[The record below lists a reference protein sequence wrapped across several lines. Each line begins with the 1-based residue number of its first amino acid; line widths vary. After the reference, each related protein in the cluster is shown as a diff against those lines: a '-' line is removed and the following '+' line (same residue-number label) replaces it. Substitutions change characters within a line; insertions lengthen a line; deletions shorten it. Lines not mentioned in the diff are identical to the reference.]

1 MPHTK
6 RRKKY
11 DQERTPWKRLGPREK
26 SILDAAWIHVQ
37 SVPYKVSL
45 RWLFYRL
52 LQDGFYKE
60 KRDYK
65 NNFTKLFSR
74 ARHTNQ
80 DGWRPDT
87 LEDEGR
93 AAVIFTGGCRDDQEA
108 FEGMK
113 ENVRDAAYVPRDHFF
128 KQENYIELWFEANA
142 MSSQFQHYTKGI
154 DLVPMGGTASI
165 PYKWKIAKRLEA
177 RADRYG
183 KPIAILY
190 FGDEDE
196 SGHVIQKTI
205 EKDVRR
211 WCRVD
216 FDLIWCGLT
225 MDQVRRYEIPE
236 NFEKK
241 GFQWEALSDKAAG
254 EIIRK
259 AVRKYIDPDLI
270 EEADEAAREF
280 AEAWRK
286 RIEKILKK
294 TDRRD

>member
-1 MPHTK
+1 
-6 RRKKY
+6 
-11 DQERTPWKRLGPREK
+11 
-26 SILDAAWIHVQ
+26 
-37 SVPYKVSL
+37 VSL

-93 AAVIFTGGCRDDQEA
+93 AVVVFTGGCRDDQEA

-113 ENVRDAAYVPRDHFF
+113 ENVRDAVHVPRDHFF
-128 KQENYIELWFEANA
+128 NQENYIELWFEANA
-142 MSSQFQHYTKGI
+142 MSSQFQHYTRDI

-177 RADRYG
+177 KADRYE

-196 SGHVIQKTI
+196 SGHIIQTTI

-211 WCRVD
+211 WTEVD

-225 MDQVRRYEIPE
+225 MDQVRRYKIPE
-236 NFEKK
+236 NFEKP
-241 GFQWEALSDKAAG
+241 GYQWEALPDEGAS
-254 EIIRK
+254 EIITM

-286 RIEKILKK
+286 RIEKILKE
-294 TDRRD
+294 TDRRN